1 MSFDYERLVQKALR
15 GVVKELLQEV
25 AEKGLPAPHH
35 FYVSF
40 RTTYPGVQLPET
52 VKRANPK
59 EVTVVLQHQFW
70 DLKVTARG
78 FSVVLNFQEVPQE
91 IFVPFDALLSFMDPG
106 TRFGLHFT
114 PPAAAEETDLSTV
127 TEDTSMPSESN
138 EETAAKVISLDTF
151 RRR

>member
-1 MSFDYERLVQKALR
+1 MSFDYEKLVQKALR
-15 GVVKELLQEV
+15 GVVKELLQDV

-35 FYVSF
+35 FYISF
-40 RTTYPGVQLPET
+40 RTTYPGVQLPEA

-59 EVTVVLQHQFW
+59 EVTIVLQHQFW

-114 PPAAAEETDLSTV
+114 PPPAVEATESETAPAEVPE
-127 TEDTSMPSESN
+127 PSE
-138 EETAAKVISLDTF
+138 EAPAKVISLDTF